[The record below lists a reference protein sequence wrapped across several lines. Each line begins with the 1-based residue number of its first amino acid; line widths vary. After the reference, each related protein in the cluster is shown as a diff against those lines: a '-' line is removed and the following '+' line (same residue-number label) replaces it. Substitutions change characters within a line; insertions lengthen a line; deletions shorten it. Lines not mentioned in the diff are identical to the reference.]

1 MGSGRMIGVV
11 AIVGSKDQHCIL
23 IIIANWIKKVKNV
36 QKITFVFANGMNAMY
51 AHYQHTVM
59 MGLHVSNVQL
69 EKLHGM

>member
-1 MGSGRMIGVV
+1 MIGVV

-23 IIIANWIKKVKNV
+23 ISLVPFIIKNV
-36 QKITFVFANGMNAMY
+36 QKITYVFANGMNAMY

-59 MGLHVSNVQL
+59 MDLHVSNAQV